1 MKIDLYYDPVRPETL
16 VSINDQPVV
25 LSDIYGF
32 LFPVRE
38 YMMQTWL
45 PESGS
50 WDGISK
56 ELNGLIRDESSHIV
70 FHGREI
76 DYRDFAGAVRGLNG
90 LCSAFQAVDYVSIWK
105 QRIADAESL
114 WKAIV
119 EKPVVVERED
129 EDVTRAFRQ
138 LFPEQYE
145 AVITAANAGPGDW
158 LIRIQTAE
166 DLPRSL
172 ETGTCCLI
180 NGDDL
185 LTYENYSFLDR
196 LTGSLRRSYDMLV
209 CAFSTEEKKNE
220 FSAYNEMYKKRNVV
234 LTLTDEE
241 SWKERLRE
249 KYGVPFEYRQRI
261 QRLRLI
267 YQEIRCCIE
276 NADRE
281 TDEDG
286 GQTLNPAEIRKQLQ
300 ERHKKRWA
308 ANQNGNIQRLE
319 ALLFGTDYMCG

>member
-16 VSINDQPVV
+16 VSINGQPVV

-38 YMMQTWL
+38 YTMQTWL

-56 ELNGLIRDESSHIV
+56 ELHGLIRDESSHIV

-76 DYRDFAGAVRGLNG
+76 DYLDFAGAVRGLNG
-90 LCSAFQAVDYVSIWK
+90 LRAEFQAVDYVSIWK

-129 EDVTRAFRQ
+129 EDVIRVFRQ

-145 AVITAANAGPGDW
+145 AVITAAGAESRDW

-180 NGDDL
+180 DGDGL
-185 LTYENYSFLDR
+185 LTYENYSVLDR

-209 CAFSTEEKKNE
+209 CAFSTEEKKKE
-220 FSAYNEMYKKRNVV
+220 FSAYNEMCKKRNVV
-234 LTLTDEE
+234 LALAGEE
-241 SWKERLRE
+241 SWMEGLKE

-267 YQEIRCCIE
+267 YRDILSCVES
-276 NADRE
+276 ADR
-281 TDEDG
+281 DADQDG
-286 GQTLNPAEIRKQLQ
+286 GRTLNSAEIRKQIQ

-308 ANQNGNIQRLE
+308 ANQKGNIQRLE